1 MEQTGKNTSSPA
13 AYNSGIEEVFP
24 FAEEIMSTMAKRC
37 YYEVLSIKRDASE
50 KEIAT
55 AYRKLALK
63 YHPDTNPD
71 DESAMEKFKEAA
83 EAYEVLAD
91 AEKRARYDRFG
102 HAGGEQFGS
111 QFQDADDIMDA
122 FGSIFGDLFG
132 GGGRRGGGRR
142 VRRGQDIQVNVRL
155 DLEEAARGITKTVD
169 FGRSKAC
176 ETCKGSGSKPG
187 SSKTTC
193 RYCAGHG
200 QVVQSAG
207 FVRVQTTCPQCR
219 GAGSVITE
227 PCTDCRGN
235 GFVQERTKLEVAIPA
250 GIDDGMRVRIAGQGE
265 PSPEGGPPGDLFCLV
280 NVRKHKIFER
290 EGTHLILRMPI
301 TISQA
306 ALGAT
311 IDVPT
316 LDGPHELKVPAGTES
331 GEVFRVR
338 GKGLADPRGGNGK
351 GDLHVQTYIEVP
363 KKLTPRQRELLQELA
378 ELEHANVTPHR
389 KTFFETIKEYFS
401 PPTAPSKK
409 PEE

>member
-1 MEQTGKNTSSPA
+1 
-13 AYNSGIEEVFP
+13 
-24 FAEEIMSTMAKRC
+24 MAKRC
-37 YYEVLSIKRDASE
+37 YYEVLSIKREASE

-63 YHPDTNPD
+63 YHPDTNPGD
-71 DESAMEKFKEAA
+71 PDSMEKFKEAA

-132 GGGRRGGGRR
+132 GGGRRGKRARQGANLRAD
-142 VRRGQDIQVNVRL
+142 VKL
-155 DLEEAARGITKTVD
+155 TLEEAAKGVSKTVE
-169 FGRSKAC
+169 FARSKAC
-176 ETCKGSGSKPG
+176 ETCKATGSKPG

-219 GAGSVITE
+219 GVGSVITE

-235 GFVQERTKLEVAIPA
+235 GYVQERTKLDVAIPA
-250 GIDDGMRVRIAGQGE
+250 GIDDGMRVRIPGQGE
-265 PSPEGGPPGDLFCLV
+265 PSPEGGPPGDLFCFISV
-280 NVRKHKIFER
+280 KKHKLFER
-290 EGTHLILRMPI
+290 DGVHLILRMPI
-301 TISQA
+301 TFSQS

-311 IDVPT
+311 IEVPT
-316 LDGPHELKVPAGTES
+316 LDGPHELKIPAGTEA

-338 GKGLADPRGGNGK
+338 GKGLADPRGGSGK

-363 KKLTPRQRELLQELA
+363 KKLTARQRELLQELA

-401 PPTAPSKK
+401 PVTAPGKK
-409 PEE
+409 TEE

>member
-1 MEQTGKNTSSPA
+1 MA
-13 AYNSGIEEVFP
+13 
-24 FAEEIMSTMAKRC
+24 TMAKRC
-37 YYEVLSIKRDASE
+37 YYEVLSVKRDASE

-102 HAGGEQFGS
+102 HNAGESYGS
-111 QFQDADDIMDA
+111 QFQDADDIMEA
-122 FGSIFGDLFG
+122 FGSMFGDLFG
-132 GGGRRGGGRR
+132 GGGRRGQR
-142 VRRGQDIQVNVRL
+142 VRKGQDVRADVKL
-155 DLEEAARGITKTVD
+155 ELEEAAKGVTKTVD
-169 FGRSKAC
+169 YPRNKKC
-176 ETCKGSGSKPG
+176 ETCSGSGAKPG
-187 SSKTTC
+187 SSKTMC

-219 GAGSVITE
+219 GAGAVINE

-235 GFVQERTKLEVAIPA
+235 GYVQTKVSKPVAIPA
-250 GIDDGMRVRIAGQGE
+250 GIDDGMRVRIAGEGE
-265 PSPEGGPPGDLFCLV
+265 PSPDGGPPGDLYCFV
-280 NVRKHKIFER
+280 SVRNHRLFQR
-290 EGTHLILRMPI
+290 DGQHLILRMPI
-301 TISQA
+301 TYSQA
-306 ALGAT
+306 ALGCT
-311 IDVPT
+311 LDVPT
-316 LDGPHELKVPAGTES
+316 LDGPHELKIPHGTES
-331 GEVFRVR
+331 GEVFRIR
-338 GKGLADPRGGNGK
+338 GKGMPDPHGRGGK

-363 KKLTPRQRELLQELA
+363 KKLNTRQRELLNELA

-401 PPTAPSKK
+401 PSESPGKK
-409 PEE
+409 TEE

>member
-1 MEQTGKNTSSPA
+1 
-13 AYNSGIEEVFP
+13 
-24 FAEEIMSTMAKRC
+24 MAKRD
-37 YYEVLSIKRDASE
+37 YYEVLSIKREASE

-55 AYRKLALK
+55 AYRRLALK
-63 YHPDTNPD
+63 YHPDTNPGD
-71 DESAMEKFKEAA
+71 PDSMEKFKEAA

-91 AEKRARYDRFG
+91 ADKRARYDRFG
-102 HAGGEQFGS
+102 HAGGDQFGS

-132 GGGRRGGGRR
+132 GSGGRRGKRARQGANLRAD
-142 VRRGQDIQVNVRL
+142 VKL
-155 DLEEAARGITKTVD
+155 TLEEAAKGISKTVE
-169 FGRSKAC
+169 FARSKSC

-235 GFVQERTKLEVAIPA
+235 GYVQERTKLDVAIPP
-250 GIDDGMRVRIAGQGE
+250 GIDDGMRVRIPGQGE
-265 PSPEGGPPGDLFCLV
+265 PSPEGGPPGDLFCFISV
-280 NVRKHKIFER
+280 KKHKLFER
-290 EGTHLILRMPI
+290 EGVHLILRMPI
-301 TISQA
+301 TFSQS

-311 IDVPT
+311 IEVPT
-316 LDGPHELKVPAGTES
+316 LDGPHDLKIPAGTEA

-338 GKGLADPRGGNGK
+338 GKGLADPRGGSGK

-363 KKLTPRQRELLQELA
+363 KKLTARQRELLQELA

-389 KTFFETIKEYFS
+389 KTFFETITEYFS
-401 PPTAPSKK
+401 PSNAPSKK
-409 PEE
+409 TEE